1 MSQNKETEIQ
11 LQYIEKC
18 KELLA
23 KNSAKHPTFHIQNE
37 GCQMNSIQTE
47 SIAAIMEKM
56 GYEMV
61 DTEDADAVVFNTCTV
76 RENAAAALQLGQEVL
91 TQEAGALTH
100 LASTLGSEFT
110 DAVSRILS
118 CKGRL
123 IVSGVGKSG
132 HIGRKLA
139 ATFASTGTPAYFV
152 HAAEAAHGDLGM
164 ITADDVVLAISYSGE
179 TNELLTIVPTL
190 KREGAT
196 LIAITGNPN
205 SSLAQH
211 ADVHLNCHVSREA
224 CPLNLAP
231 TTSTTATLA
240 LGDALAVAT
249 LSAKGF
255 TKEDFARSHPGGAL
269 GRRLLIHVQDIMRTG
284 EDIPAVREEVGV
296 LEAVRE
302 ITKKH
307 IGMTAVVDD
316 EGRVTGIFTEG
327 DLRRLIE
334 RLGDIRPCVM
344 KDVMIRN
351 PKTIRAQEL
360 AASAVKLLDTFH
372 CNQLLVVDEDNRL
385 IGALHLHDLM
395 GAKVL

>member
-1 MSQNKETEIQ
+1 MSHTH
-11 LQYIEKC
+11 
-18 KELLA
+18 A
-23 KNSAKHPTFHIQNE
+23 F
-37 GCQMNSIQTE
+37 
-47 SIAAIMEKM
+47 
-56 GYEMV
+56 
-61 DTEDADAVVFNTCTV
+61 
-76 RENAAAALQLGQEVL
+76 NAASALQLGQEVL
-91 TQEAGALTH
+91 TQEADALTH

-205 SSLAQH
+205 SSLALH
-211 ADVHLNCHVSREA
+211 ADVHLNCHVKREA

-231 TTSTTATLA
+231 TTSTTATLS

-284 EDIPAVREEVGV
+284 ADIPAVREEVGV

-307 IGMTAVVDD
+307 IGMTAVGDD
-316 EGRVTGIFTEG
+316 AGRVTGIFTEG

-395 GAKVL
+395 TAKVL

>member
-1 MSQNKETEIQ
+1 MS
-11 LQYIEKC
+11 
-18 KELLA
+18 
-23 KNSAKHPTFHIQNE
+23 
-37 GCQMNSIQTE
+37 
-47 SIAAIMEKM
+47 
-56 GYEMV
+56 
-61 DTEDADAVVFNTCTV
+61 NTHAFD
-76 RENAAAALQLGQEVL
+76 AAAALQLGQEVL

-249 LSAKGF
+249 L
-255 TKEDFARSHPGGAL
+255 

-316 EGRVTGIFTEG
+316 QGRVTGIFTEG

>member
-1 MSQNKETEIQ
+1 MS
-11 LQYIEKC
+11 
-18 KELLA
+18 
-23 KNSAKHPTFHIQNE
+23 
-37 GCQMNSIQTE
+37 
-47 SIAAIMEKM
+47 
-56 GYEMV
+56 
-61 DTEDADAVVFNTCTV
+61 NTHAFD
-76 RENAAAALQLGQEVL
+76 AAAALQLGQEVL

-316 EGRVTGIFTEG
+316 QGRVTGIFTEG

-334 RLGDIRPCVM
+334 RLGDIRPYVM

-372 CNQLLVVDEDNRL
+372 CNQLLVVDENNRL

-395 GAKVL
+395 SAKVL

>member
-1 MSQNKETEIQ
+1 MS
-11 LQYIEKC
+11 
-18 KELLA
+18 
-23 KNSAKHPTFHIQNE
+23 
-37 GCQMNSIQTE
+37 
-47 SIAAIMEKM
+47 
-56 GYEMV
+56 
-61 DTEDADAVVFNTCTV
+61 NTHAFD
-76 RENAAAALQLGQEVL
+76 AAAALQLGQEVL

-316 EGRVTGIFTEG
+316 QGRVTGIFTEG

-372 CNQLLVVDEDNRL
+372 CNATSFSSSTRTT
-385 IGALHLHDLM
+385 GSSAPCTCTT
-395 GAKVL
+395 

>member
-1 MSQNKETEIQ
+1 MS
-11 LQYIEKC
+11 
-18 KELLA
+18 
-23 KNSAKHPTFHIQNE
+23 
-37 GCQMNSIQTE
+37 
-47 SIAAIMEKM
+47 
-56 GYEMV
+56 
-61 DTEDADAVVFNTCTV
+61 NTHAFD
-76 RENAAAALQLGQEVL
+76 AAAALQLGQEVL
-91 TQEAGALTH
+91 TQEADALTH
-100 LASTLGSEFT
+100 LASTLGNEFT

-132 HIGRKLA
+132 HVGRKLA

-164 ITADDVVLAISYSGE
+164 ITANDVVLAISYSGE

-196 LIAITGNPN
+196 LIAITGNSN
-205 SSLAQH
+205 SSLARH
-211 ADVHLNCHVSREA
+211 ADVHLNCHVKREA

-231 TTSTTATLA
+231 TSSTTATLA

-269 GRRLLIHVQDIMRTG
+269 GRRLLIHVQDIMRQG
-284 EDIPAVREEVGV
+284 NDIPAVREGVSV

-307 IGMTAVVDD
+307 IGMTAVVD
-316 EGRVTGIFTEG
+316 ENNRVTGIFTEG

-334 RLGDIRPCVM
+334 RLGDIRPCIV
-344 KDVMIRN
+344 KDVMTRN
-351 PKTIRAQEL
+351 PKTIGAQEL
-360 AASAVKLLDTFH
+360 AASAVKLLDTYH
-372 CNQLLVVDEDNRL
+372 CNQLLVVDEDNKL

-395 GAKVL
+395 TAKVL

>member
-1 MSQNKETEIQ
+1 MGNT
-11 LQYIEKC
+11 
-18 KELLA
+18 
-23 KNSAKHPTFHIQNE
+23 NTF
-37 GCQMNSIQTE
+37 
-47 SIAAIMEKM
+47 
-56 GYEMV
+56 
-61 DTEDADAVVFNTCTV
+61 
-76 RENAAAALQLGQEVL
+76 NANAALQLGQEVL
-91 TQEAGALTH
+91 KLEAESLTH
-100 LASTLGSEFT
+100 IATHLGEEFT
-110 DAVSRILS
+110 NAVTRILH
-118 CKGRL
+118 CEGRL

-164 ITADDVVLAISYSGE
+164 ITANDVVLAISYSGE

-196 LIAITGNPN
+196 LIAMTGNPN
-205 SSLAQH
+205 SSLARYS
-211 ADVHLNCHVSREA
+211 DVHLNCHVSREA

-231 TTSTTATLA
+231 TSSTTATLA
-240 LGDALAVAT
+240 LGDALAVAC

-284 EDIPAVREEVGV
+284 EDIPSVRQDVTV

-307 IGMTAVVDD
+307 IGMTAVVDHT
-316 EGRVTGIFTEG
+316 GRVTGIFTEG

-334 RLGDIRPCVM
+334 HVGDIRQCVM
-344 KDVMIRN
+344 QDVMTRT
-351 PKTIRAQEL
+351 PKTIAPEEL
-360 AASAVKLLDTFH
+360 AASAVKMLDTYH
-372 CNQLLVVDEDNRL
+372 CNQLLVVNADNQL

-395 GAKVL
+395 TAKVL

>member
-1 MSQNKETEIQ
+1 MS
-11 LQYIEKC
+11 
-18 KELLA
+18 
-23 KNSAKHPTFHIQNE
+23 
-37 GCQMNSIQTE
+37 
-47 SIAAIMEKM
+47 
-56 GYEMV
+56 
-61 DTEDADAVVFNTCTV
+61 NTHAFD
-76 RENAAAALQLGQEVL
+76 AAAALQLGQEVL

-316 EGRVTGIFTEG
+316 QGRVTGIFTEG

-385 IGALHLHDLM
+385 IGGLHLHDLM

>member
-1 MSQNKETEIQ
+1 MS
-11 LQYIEKC
+11 
-18 KELLA
+18 
-23 KNSAKHPTFHIQNE
+23 
-37 GCQMNSIQTE
+37 
-47 SIAAIMEKM
+47 
-56 GYEMV
+56 
-61 DTEDADAVVFNTCTV
+61 NTHAFD
-76 RENAAAALQLGQEVL
+76 AAAALQLGQEVL

-316 EGRVTGIFTEG
+316 QGRVTGIFTEG

-395 GAKVL
+395 DAKVL

>member
-1 MSQNKETEIQ
+1 
-11 LQYIEKC
+11 
-18 KELLA
+18 
-23 KNSAKHPTFHIQNE
+23 
-37 GCQMNSIQTE
+37 MN
-47 SIAAIMEKM
+47 
-56 GYEMV
+56 
-61 DTEDADAVVFNTCTV
+61 NTHAFD
-76 RENAAAALQLGQEVL
+76 AAAALQLGQEVL

-316 EGRVTGIFTEG
+316 QGRVTGIFTEG

-385 IGALHLHDLM
+385 IGVLHLHDLM

>member
-1 MSQNKETEIQ
+1 MS
-11 LQYIEKC
+11 
-18 KELLA
+18 
-23 KNSAKHPTFHIQNE
+23 
-37 GCQMNSIQTE
+37 
-47 SIAAIMEKM
+47 
-56 GYEMV
+56 
-61 DTEDADAVVFNTCTV
+61 NTHAFD
-76 RENAAAALQLGQEVL
+76 AAAALQLGQEVL
-91 TQEAGALTH
+91 TQEADALTH
-100 LASTLGSEFT
+100 LASTLGNEFT

-132 HIGRKLA
+132 HVGRKLA

-164 ITADDVVLAISYSGE
+164 ITANDVVLAISYSGE

-196 LIAITGNPN
+196 LIAITGNSN
-205 SSLAQH
+205 SSLARH
-211 ADVHLNCHVSREA
+211 ADVHLNCHVKREA

-269 GRRLLIHVQDIMRTG
+269 GRRLLIHVQDIMRQG
-284 EDIPAVREEVGV
+284 KDIPAVREGVSV

-307 IGMTAVVDD
+307 IGMTAVVD
-316 EGRVTGIFTEG
+316 ENNRVTGIFTEG

-334 RLGDIRPCVM
+334 RLGDIRPCIM
-344 KDVMIRN
+344 KDVMTRN
-351 PKTIRAQEL
+351 PKTIGAQEL
-360 AASAVKLLDTFH
+360 AASAVKLLDTYH
-372 CNQLLVVDEDNRL
+372 CNQLLVVDEDNKL

-395 GAKVL
+395 TAKVL

>member
-1 MSQNKETEIQ
+1 MLI
-11 LQYIEKC
+11 L
-18 KELLA
+18 LLA
-23 KNSAKHPTFHIQNE
+23 VMVLCYAFQALFCKFYSQKCTGDTAVISLIFAVIF
-37 GCQMNSIQTE
+37 GC
-47 SIAAIMEKM
+47 
-56 GYEMV
+56 
-61 DTEDADAVVFNTCTV
+61 F
-76 RENAAAALQLGQEVL
+76 
-91 TQEAGALTH
+91 
-100 LASTLGSEFT
+100 
-110 DAVSRILS
+110 
-118 CKGRL
+118 
-123 IVSGVGKSG
+123 
-132 HIGRKLA
+132 IG
-139 ATFASTGTPAYFV
+139 
-152 HAAEAAHGDLGM
+152 
-164 ITADDVVLAISYSGE
+164 
-179 TNELLTIVPTL
+179 
-190 KREGAT
+190 
-196 LIAITGNPN
+196 
-205 SSLAQH
+205 
-211 ADVHLNCHVSREA
+211 
-224 CPLNLAP
+224 
-231 TTSTTATLA
+231 TATLA

-316 EGRVTGIFTEG
+316 QGRVTGIFTEG

-360 AASAVKLLDTFH
+360 AASAVKLLDAFH

>member
-1 MSQNKETEIQ
+1 MS
-11 LQYIEKC
+11 
-18 KELLA
+18 
-23 KNSAKHPTFHIQNE
+23 
-37 GCQMNSIQTE
+37 
-47 SIAAIMEKM
+47 
-56 GYEMV
+56 
-61 DTEDADAVVFNTCTV
+61 NTHAFD
-76 RENAAAALQLGQEVL
+76 AAAALQLGQEVL

-316 EGRVTGIFTEG
+316 QGRVTGIFTEG

-334 RLGDIRPCVM
+334 RLDDIRPCVM

-385 IGALHLHDLM
+385 IGALHLHDLR